1 MCPQQCPQ
9 QDLNLRPSAPEADA
23 LSPELWGPGVRDKVT
38 STRAPARCAATQF
51 VEATADFT
59 RVAASADDAKAGEA
73 ALTQN
78 LPENA

>member
-1 MCPQQCPQ
+1 MCPQ

-38 STRAPARCAATQF
+38 STRPEDGCARAQF
-51 VEATADFT
+51 VDATADAMM
-59 RVAASADDAKAGEA
+59 VAASSDEAKAGEA

-78 LPENA
+78 SPENA